1 MYTKKTSEYKNKL
14 RPGHLIEASGK
25 GSITRTWHTKVVGF
39 TYAPTF
45 IFQIHLAATPAMS
58 RVRLKYFKGNDMA
71 MTKHASSTMAITPA
85 ILCTNWQ
92 SHIEQFSHGAF
103 LSIPKYQLLLEVP
116 TAPPKEWP
124 VTFIPKRS
132 EVVDVSCV
140 RICRCKN
147 GPLRVACLDVRS
159 RWVANNG

>member
-45 IFQIHLAATPAMS
+45 IFQIHLAATPVMS

-85 ILCTNWQ
+85 ILYTN
-92 SHIEQFSHGAF
+92 
-103 LSIPKYQLLLEVP
+103 
-116 TAPPKEWP
+116 
-124 VTFIPKRS
+124 
-132 EVVDVSCV
+132 
-140 RICRCKN
+140 
-147 GPLRVACLDVRS
+147 
-159 RWVANNG
+159 